1 MTRGGQPA
9 EDRRGLLLWVFRP
22 IVGNAPR
29 GGRLDSEQALR
40 RTGVSSTLD
49 IVNGDLFSLAGK
61 TAVVTGGSRG
71 IGYAIAKAFVGAGAR
86 VIITARGEETLKAAA
101 AALGPNAL
109 GKQCD
114 NADVAAIGRLM
125 EEAWQL
131 GPVDILVNNAGISPY
146 YKRAEQV
153 SVEEWDEVVDVNL
166 RGLYFSCVELAR
178 RLFAC
183 GRGASIINI
192 SSVGGIA
199 PLERLGVYSATK
211 AAIHQLTRA
220 LALEWAG
227 RGVRVNAVAPGWVE
241 TDFTN
246 DLFASRHGERLLAE
260 IPMGRLA
267 TPHDVV
273 GAALYLASDASAYAT
288 GSIVVVDGG
297 RSLR

>member
-1 MTRGGQPA
+1 MT
-9 EDRRGLLLWVFRP
+9 
-22 IVGNAPR
+22 
-29 GGRLDSEQALR
+29 
-40 RTGVSSTLD
+40 T
-49 IVNGDLFSLAGK
+49 DLFSLEGK
-61 TAVVTGGSRG
+61 TAILTGASRG

-86 VIITARGEETLKAAA
+86 VILTARGEDALRAAA
-101 AALGPNAL
+101 ATLGPNAL
-109 GKQCD
+109 GMPCD
-114 NADVAAIGRLM
+114 NADPADIARLM
-125 EEAWQL
+125 DEAWRL
-131 GPVDILVNNAGISPY
+131 GPIDILVNNAGISPY
-146 YKRAEQV
+146 YKRAEHV

-178 RLFAC
+178 RLFET
-183 GRGASIINI
+183 GRGASIVNI

-199 PLERLGVYSATK
+199 PLDRLGVYSATK
-211 AAIHQLTRA
+211 AAVHQLTKA
-220 LALEWAG
+220 LALEWAD
-227 RGVRVNAVAPGWVE
+227 RDVRVNAVAPGWVD
-241 TDFTN
+241 TDFTS